1 MSVIFKPEKHE
12 YISLDPN
19 ENIQWTSVTSFVG
32 KYKMP
37 FDKVGVATKVSK
49 SKKSKWYGMT
59 VDEILE
65 AWKHQADNAIDRGN
79 WYHNQREADLLML
92 DSISREGKELPV
104 VNPIQDDDG
113 KVAPFQKLQ
122 DGVYPEHFVYLKSV
136 GLCGQSDLVTV
147 LDGKINI
154 LDYKGLALDTE
165 IPTPSGFILMKDVKK
180 GDVIFDGDGKPTTI
194 KNVSSIHYNPCYKI
208 TFDNHDSIVCD
219 HEHKWVISK
228 RKTLSKY
235 SEKEMTTDE
244 LYNSFLNK
252 EPLKIKCVT
261 IETEKKDLPIDPYV
275 LGVWLGDGS
284 KATGIVTNMNE
295 KIWREIEN
303 RGYSLGDDVSKG
315 GCGKAQLKT
324 IYGLRSE
331 LKELNLLNNKH
342 IPDIYLRASFN
353 QRLDLLRGFMDTDG
367 YFNRKRNRC
376 VARTTSLWQANAIK
390 EIVSSLGWKATV
402 IKTTASG
409 FNKKNIPCYDTTF
422 KAVDHNPFLNKNE
435 DYLEVCTKPTS
446 YAKFRTIKNIE
457 VVDTVPTKCIE
468 VESSTHCYLATR
480 YYIKTHNTN
489 KEIKTESYVNWEGKS
504 QKMLG
509 PVSHLDDC
517 NYNHYAL
524 QLSTYMYIM
533 LKHNPKFKPGK
544 LILHHVLFFEEG
556 LDHLGAPIIAR
567 DINGE
572 PIIKKIVPYEVP
584 YLKEEVVN
592 LIKDKQNA
600 N

>member
-59 VDEILE
+59 VDEILD

-79 WYHNQREADLLML
+79 WYHNQREADLLMI
-92 DSISREGKELPV
+92 DSISRDGKELPV
-104 VNPIQDDDG
+104 INPIQDEDG
-113 KVAPFQKLQ
+113 KVAPSQKLQ

-136 GLCGQSDLVTV
+136 GLCGQSDLVSV

-154 LDYKGLALDTE
+154 LDYK
-165 IPTPSGFILMKDVKK
+165 
-180 GDVIFDGDGKPTTI
+180 
-194 KNVSSIHYNPCYKI
+194 
-208 TFDNHDSIVCD
+208 
-219 HEHKWVISK
+219 
-228 RKTLSKY
+228 
-235 SEKEMTTDE
+235 
-244 LYNSFLNK
+244 
-252 EPLKIKCVT
+252 
-261 IETEKKDLPIDPYV
+261 
-275 LGVWLGDGS
+275 
-284 KATGIVTNMNE
+284 
-295 KIWREIEN
+295 
-303 RGYSLGDDVSKG
+303 
-315 GCGKAQLKT
+315 
-324 IYGLRSE
+324 
-331 LKELNLLNNKH
+331 
-342 IPDIYLRASFN
+342 
-353 QRLDLLRGFMDTDG
+353 
-367 YFNRKRNRC
+367 
-376 VARTTSLWQANAIK
+376 
-390 EIVSSLGWKATV
+390 
-402 IKTTASG
+402 
-409 FNKKNIPCYDTTF
+409 
-422 KAVDHNPFLNKNE
+422 
-435 DYLEVCTKPTS
+435 
-446 YAKFRTIKNIE
+446 
-457 VVDTVPTKCIE
+457 
-468 VESSTHCYLATR
+468 
-480 YYIKTHNTN
+480 TN

-533 LKHNPKFKPGK
+533 LKHNPKLKPGK
-544 LILHHVLFFEEG
+544 LTLHHVLFFEEG

-572 PIIKKIVPYEVP
+572 PIVKKIVPYEVP